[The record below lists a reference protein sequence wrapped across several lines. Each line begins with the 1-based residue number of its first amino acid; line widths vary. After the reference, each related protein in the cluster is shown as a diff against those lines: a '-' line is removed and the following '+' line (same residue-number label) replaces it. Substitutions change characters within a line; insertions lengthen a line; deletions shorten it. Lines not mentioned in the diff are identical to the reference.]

1 MSYERAMLEALIN
14 GDERRIAA
22 IQRLNNTV
30 ACKEYN
36 GYSWG
41 DEINDKLIALT
52 GRNSDE
58 IYADSFPRKW

>member
-1 MSYERAMLEALIN
+1 MYEREMLESLIN

-22 IQRLNNTV
+22 IQRLNDTI

-36 GYSWG
+36 GYSWE

-52 GRNSDE
+52 GRNSNE
-58 IYADSFPRKW
+58 IYAESLIGRW